1 MTPAFLLQLLL
12 QVWLPI
18 ALLVAAGGLW
28 VRYRSPKETK
38 GRPEFP
44 CPPRGAE
51 SAERMPGGALF
62 PAANLRVN
70 LNRMVVDVFAP
81 PLLFALS
88 AQAEITP
95 QLLTV
100 PVITLL
106 GIVLAFAL
114 LYPLLFHSRLGRG
127 LARETRAAILL
138 AGIFGNV
145 LFMGYPTLTFL
156 YGDIGGSYAAFA
168 DVLASSPLLWT
179 FGVWIAT
186 RLGHEGGQGTSLL
199 RTLVTLPPTWG
210 FVLGFAVNLSGME
223 VEPLIKAAKFMGQA
237 TIPIMLFTLG
247 LSIPWGELRPTRPVM
262 AAVTIKLLLAPLL
275 ALGVARLLFGE
286 LRPAQAAAVLETAMP
301 TMLMAASFADRFNL
315 DVRAAALTASW
326 SSLLFLITLPFWIA
340 FLR

>member
-28 VRYRSPKETK
+28 VRYRPQ
-38 GRPEFP
+38 
-44 CPPRGAE
+44 
-51 SAERMPGGALF
+51 F
-62 PAANLRVN
+62 PAATLRVN
-70 LNRMVVDVFAP
+70 LNRLVVDVFAP

-100 PVITLL
+100 PVITVI
-106 GIVLAFAL
+106 GIGLAFGL
-114 LYPLLFHSRLGRG
+114 LYPLLFHSRLGQG
-127 LARETRAAILL
+127 LTRETRSAILL
-138 AGIFGNV
+138 AGVFGNV

-168 DVLASSPLLWT
+168 DVLASTPLVWS

-186 RLGHEGGQGTSLL
+186 RLGHDGGHGTSLL
-199 RTLVTLPPTWG
+199 RTIISLPPIWG
-210 FVLGFAVNLSGME
+210 FVAGFAVNLADLD
-223 VEPLIKAAKFMGQA
+223 VAPLIKAAKFMGQA

-247 LSIPWGELRPTRPVM
+247 LSIPWGNLRPTRPVL
-262 AAVTIKLLLAPLL
+262 AAVAVKLLLAPLL
-275 ALGVARLLFGE
+275 TLALAKLIFGE
-286 LRPAQAAAVLETAMP
+286 LHPAQTAAVLETAMP

-326 SSLLFLITLPFWIA
+326 TSLVFLVTLPFWIA
-340 FLR
+340 LLGGSGT